1 MQEWVVQRI
10 GCRSIRRQTRVCR
23 APCHTRKVTDLSN
36 SHNVHGGE
44 RSSVESARPMIRF
57 TDVGARSRAALIAGT
72 VSAGHDTVVP
82 TQGCIIWCPD
92 GQSCSPVI
100 TGTVASVWDGAAN
113 EAWPPLIDVDIEPV
127 TGIDIG
133 VTECINRTPNT
144 VSAISKAAVGAVP
157 RRPCRFTECMR
168 PMIPTYT
175 PWGYACLVAFGR
187 RSISSCLRGVE
198 SEICCAVVVVVD
210 EHHAAMFP
218 VE

>member
-1 MQEWVVQRI
+1 
-10 GCRSIRRQTRVCR
+10 
-23 APCHTRKVTDLSN
+23 
-36 SHNVHGGE
+36 
-44 RSSVESARPMIRF
+44 MIRF

-133 VTECINRTPNT
+133 VTECINSTPST
-144 VSAISKAAVGAVP
+144 VNAISNPVAGAVP
-157 RRPCRFTECMR
+157 RRARRTTGF
-168 PMIPTYT
+168 MI
-175 PWGYACLVAFGR
+175 R
-187 RSISSCLRGVE
+187 R
-198 SEICCAVVVVVD
+198 
-210 EHHAAMFP
+210 
-218 VE
+218 